1 MATFLSMT
9 NEVLRRINEVPVAE
23 SDFSTTRNIQGL
35 AKDAVNNAI
44 RHILQSAQQW
54 PFTVV
59 VYEQVLTAGTREYDF
74 PADLS
79 VLDYESFYTKP
90 STSLNTSGGALGQM
104 DHDQYQRYYRSA
116 DDQREAGDYAEPTH
130 VYKTQQNKFGLMP
143 TPDKAYTVEYK
154 YWSFPSDLSN
164 ASDTPVIPDRFKHI
178 IIEGAMV
185 FLMRFR
191 SNEQAAAMHEK
202 KFEEGINMMRRLLQ
216 QPVSQVTSTVVNKNT
231 SYIVNV

>member
-59 VYEQVLTAGTREYDF
+59 VYEQVLTAGIREYDF

-79 VLDYESFYTKP
+79 VIDS
-90 STSLNTSGGALGQM
+90 
-104 DHDQYQRYYRSA
+104 
-116 DDQREAGDYAEPTH
+116 
-130 VYKTQQNKFGLMP
+130 
-143 TPDKAYTVEYK
+143 
-154 YWSFPSDLSN
+154 
-164 ASDTPVIPDRFKHI
+164 
-178 IIEGAMV
+178 
-185 FLMRFR
+185 
-191 SNEQAAAMHEK
+191 
-202 KFEEGINMMRRLLQ
+202 
-216 QPVSQVTSTVVNKNT
+216 
-231 SYIVNV
+231 